1 MTLPDFDLLAI
12 FPILWAVQSAEA
24 RAARLV
30 KAQEEVQVEDEHIG
44 DKQVFN
50 QLQMEKYSKI
60 DAKANPLKTGH
71 AEGPSLATPEHDV
84 RSPLPQTTL
93 FLYDGTTWM

>member
-1 MTLPDFDLLAI
+1 
-12 FPILWAVQSAEA
+12 VQSDEA
-24 RAARLV
+24 RAARLL

-50 QLQMEKYSKI
+50 QLQMEKDSKE
-60 DAKANPLKTGH
+60 DAKADTLKAGH

-84 RSPLPQTTL
+84 RIPCRAFCCLDDGSPL
-93 FLYDGTTWM
+93 